1 MIRII
6 QTEKGA
12 VLVITIAIVAVLLTA
27 GLQLGHFA
35 KNSIKATR
43 VEKDLFQAE
52 QIAMSGI
59 ELAKLILADD
69 ADSNQID
76 SIQEPWA
83 DPEKISAAIESL
95 GIGTDVLKLTII
107 DELSKIQVNALINE
121 FPGNTLNLDQVKIWE
136 KLLNLEPFSI
146 MIEDSGDPARIINPV
161 KDWLDS
167 NDDEMISG
175 LSGAESDY
183 YLDLDPPYECA
194 NESLDHISQIS
205 LIKGFSLDRV
215 EKQSMEQLSES
226 DENIGQKI
234 EWGNVFTVYGLSY
247 EISGEKY
254 QFPGQIN
261 INTAPVEII
270 KALLP
275 EDRQYLAESIVE
287 FREQKSENNEI
298 FIHPLEKGWVE
309 KVIKLE
315 AKEKKE
321 FDRVIRYSSD
331 FFKVVC
337 QVSQH
342 DAQGLWIAYLKRE
355 KNKLS
360 GKWTCRVLQVER
372 Q

>member
-6 QTEKGA
+6 QTDKGA
-12 VLVITIAIVAVLLTA
+12 ALVITIAIVAVLLTA

-35 KNSIKATR
+35 RNSIKATR
-43 VEKDLFQAE
+43 VEKDMFQAE

-69 ADSNQID
+69 AATNQID
-76 SIQEPWA
+76 SIQESWA

-136 KLLNLEPFSI
+136 KLSNLEPFNK
-146 MIEDSGDPARIINPV
+146 MVTDSGDPARIINPV

-183 YLDLDPPYECA
+183 YLNLDPPYECA
-194 NESLDHISQIS
+194 NGSLDHISQLS
-205 LIKGFSLDRV
+205 LIKGFSSDQLEKYRLD
-215 EKQSMEQLSES
+215 QSDDNQ
-226 DENIGQKI
+226 GQKI
-234 EWGNVFTVYGLSY
+234 EWDHLFTVYGLSD

-254 QFPGQIN
+254 RYPGRIN
-261 INTAPVEII
+261 INTAPVEVI

-275 EDRQYLAESIVE
+275 EDRQDLAETLVE
-287 FREQKSENNEI
+287 FREQKSENNET

-309 KVIKLE
+309 NIIKLE
-315 AKEKKE
+315 AKEKKD
-321 FDRVIRYSSD
+321 FDQVIGYSSH

-337 QVSQH
+337 RVSHH
-342 DAQGLWIAYLKRE
+342 DTQGQWTAYLKRE
-355 KNKLS
+355 KNNLS